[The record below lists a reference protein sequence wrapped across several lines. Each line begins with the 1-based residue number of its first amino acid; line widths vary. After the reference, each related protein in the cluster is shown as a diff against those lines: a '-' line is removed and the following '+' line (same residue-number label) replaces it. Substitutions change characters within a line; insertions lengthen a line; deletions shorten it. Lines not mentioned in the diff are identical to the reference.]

1 MSRLFGTDSAKGN
14 TVADLTCEIA
24 MQAGR
29 ASAAVLSGGEGKKSK
44 IIIGKDGK
52 LSSDILEAAVC
63 AGICSAGAD
72 AEGLGPV
79 PAPAAAWLTKILD
92 ADACIMISST
102 GSDGN
107 SSGIRIYSPDGRR
120 FPKAAE
126 DQIEELVFGIGANSA
141 LARPRSEMG
150 RMLRC
155 DDAADRYIEHIK
167 SMISADL
174 SGLRVALD
182 CSGSCADTTAERL
195 FTELGAEVFV
205 LPEPDDNFE
214 QDVFQ
219 PATTKLERL
228 MDFVPANFCD
238 CGLAFDSEGFC
249 CIAVDENGK
258 LADGDS
264 LLAIFAKDMKA
275 SGTLRDDTI
284 VVNYMSGLGLLN
296 FARDNGIK
304 VLTSGTGDRYVL
316 DRMLEE
322 ECSLGGEK
330 SGHIIFLNDS
340 SVGDGQLC
348 GARLLE
354 IMKKTGRKLSE
365 LAGEMNRL
373 PQVVINVRISPL
385 KKEIWKNNAV
395 ITGIIK
401 DNEEKL
407 GSAGRIVVREA
418 GGAEPFIRVLVEG
431 PDFAEI
437 NEMAMETAQTIKSE
451 CHIPKN

>member
-1 MSRLFGTDSAKGN
+1 
-14 TVADLTCEIA
+14 
-24 MQAGR
+24 
-29 ASAAVLSGGEGKKSK
+29 
-44 IIIGKDGK
+44 
-52 LSSDILEAAVC
+52 
-63 AGICSAGAD
+63 
-72 AEGLGPV
+72 
-79 PAPAAAWLTKILD
+79 
-92 ADACIMISST
+92 
-102 GSDGN
+102 
-107 SSGIRIYSPDGRR
+107 
-120 FPKAAE
+120 
-126 DQIEELVFGIGANSA
+126 
-141 LARPRSEMG
+141 
-150 RMLRC
+150 
-155 DDAADRYIEHIK
+155 
-167 SMISADL
+167 
-174 SGLRVALD
+174 
-182 CSGSCADTTAERL
+182 
-195 FTELGAEVFV
+195 
-205 LPEPDDNFE
+205 
-214 QDVFQ
+214 
-219 PATTKLERL
+219 
-228 MDFVPANFCD
+228 
-238 CGLAFDSEGFC
+238 
-249 CIAVDENGK
+249 
-258 LADGDS
+258 
-264 LLAIFAKDMKA
+264 MKA